1 MKLPRKIKK
10 GLRTLWFRNRLNK
23 YERKAL
29 RFIEGKIKRRL
40 HEKLSAIQ
48 SYPKGGIV
56 PQHNSPSE
64 LINTDKAVLDSFEI
78 MEMAQLLRGKLP
90 MEIPHDPN
98 EQVEHIK
105 MED

>member
-10 GLRTLWFRNRLNK
+10 GLKTLRFHNRLNK

-29 RFIEGKIKRRL
+29 RLIEGKIRRQPY
-40 HEKLSAIQ
+40 S
-48 SYPKGGIV
+48 
-56 PQHNSPSE
+56 
-64 LINTDKAVLDSFEI
+64 KAFLDI
-78 MEMAQLLRGKLP
+78 CKMMEMALLLRGKLL